1 MSVDSSTTTS
11 LGASH
16 RALRILVVEDDPDA
30 LNATLDLL
38 EALGHWGAGL
48 SSAEL
53 ALDRYLDGAFDSV
66 ITDVNLPG
74 LSGRDLA
81 QILSRSARVPIIF
94 ATGQPAPAQLPPR
107 SVWLRKPFSIAQ
119 MREALDQ
126 AMGWHRRAAG
136 TACRKRI
143 GAARTA
149 RPPQA
154 LRVLGTDAGDRL
166 PGLQAD

>member
-11 LGASH
+11 GGASH
-16 RALRILVVEDDPDA
+16 RPLRILVVEDEPDA

-53 ALDRYLDGAFDSV
+53 ALDRYLDGAFDAV

-81 QILSRSARVPIIF
+81 QILSRSASVPIIF
-94 ATGQPAPAQLPPR
+94 ATGQPAPAQLPPH
-107 SVWLRKPFSIAQ
+107 SQWLRKPFTIGQ
-119 MREALDQ
+119 MREALEQ
-126 AMGWHRRAAG
+126 AMGSHRRAAG

-149 RPPQA
+149 RPAQA
-154 LRVLGTDAGDRL
+154 LRRIGKDDGDRQA
-166 PGLQAD
+166 GLHAG